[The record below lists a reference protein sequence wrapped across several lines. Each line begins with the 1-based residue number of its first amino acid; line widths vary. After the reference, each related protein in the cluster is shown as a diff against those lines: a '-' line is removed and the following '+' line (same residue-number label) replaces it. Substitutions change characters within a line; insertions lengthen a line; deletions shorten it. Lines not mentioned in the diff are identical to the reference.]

1 MSLNEFWVYTRL
13 QTLVVCAETEQN
25 SLLLVVP
32 AILEW
37 MHMNRR
43 AVMLPPA
50 LFSAIVDDHGRSSYA
65 FITVTH
71 ISSTKQDIELVYKK
85 KLRRLWLL
93 FEKRKVD

>member
-1 MSLNEFWVYTRL
+1 
-13 QTLVVCAETEQN
+13 
-25 SLLLVVP
+25 
-32 AILEW
+32 
-37 MHMNRR
+37 
-43 AVMLPPA
+43 MLPPA

-71 ISSTKQDIELVYKK
+71 ISSTKQDIELGHEK

>member
-1 MSLNEFWVYTRL
+1 MNEFWVYTRL

-50 LFSAIVDDHGRSSYA
+50 LFSAIIDDHGRSSYD
-65 FITVTH
+65 IVTVTR
-71 ISSTKQDIELVYKK
+71 ISSAKQDIELVHEKK
-85 KLRRLWLL
+85 FWRLWLL